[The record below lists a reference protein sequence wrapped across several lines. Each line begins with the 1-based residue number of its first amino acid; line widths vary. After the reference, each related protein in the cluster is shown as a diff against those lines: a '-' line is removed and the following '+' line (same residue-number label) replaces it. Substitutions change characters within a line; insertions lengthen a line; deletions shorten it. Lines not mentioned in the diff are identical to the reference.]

1 MSYTRQEFVQKY
13 GDFINDEI
21 KGTGI
26 LAGTLI
32 AQAIIESQGKV
43 NGSWRVGAS
52 TLSQKANNYFG
63 IKAYG
68 GWKGKTFNIETGEYT
83 PQGVYYKEKAT
94 FRAYDSVEDS
104 IRDYIKF
111 LQENQRYAKA
121 GVFEAKTV
129 QEQASRLKDAGYA
142 TSPTYANTVTSVFKG
157 VEKYIP
163 APKGNS
169 GSENNL
175 KGGAKIFWWIIPI
188 IGVGIAGLIIG
199 LSKN

>member
-1 MSYTRQEFVQKY
+1 MTYTRKEFVEKY
-13 GDFINDEI
+13 GDFINNEVQ
-21 KGTGI
+21 GTGI

-68 GWKGKTFNIETGEYT
+68 GWKGKTFNIKTGEYT
-83 PQGVYYKEKAT
+83 KSGDYYTEDAT
-94 FRAYDSVEDS
+94 FRSYDSVEDS

-111 LQENQRYAKA
+111 LQENSRYAKH

-129 QEQASRLKDAGYA
+129 QEQAQKLKDAGYA
-142 TSPTYANTVTSVFKG
+142 TSPTYANTITSVYNG
-157 VEKYIP
+157 VKDYIP
-163 APKGNS
+163 APKKKVMKSTNKA
-169 GSENNL
+169 L
-175 KGGAKIFWWIIPI
+175 WILLPI
-188 IGVGIAGLIIG
+188 SGIAVAGIIYG